1 MSRPLRIEYP
11 GAYYHV
17 MNRGRGRQQIFRH
30 REDYQRFLKLLGETH
45 RMWGVRVHAYC
56 LLPNHYH
63 LLLETPQGN
72 LSRALRH
79 IDGLYT
85 QQYNRVHSTDG
96 PLFRGRYKAILIEA
110 DHYLLQLIRYIHLNP
125 VEANLVREPGSY
137 LWSSHRHYLGK
148 EEKPDGLVTDEV
160 LGRFNSRSARAV
172 ERYQAFIGDGLDKD
186 TQQLYSRGN
195 FPAMWGSQGFR
206 EKIRK
211 QLAKGRMDYEIPER
225 KRQQRRASLKTI
237 EDVVIKSYGISR
249 QELLR
254 KRRGH
259 WNEPRNLAIYLGRM
273 VGGCRLKEIGNRW
286 GQLQYS
292 SVSRMVDSVRRLMEK
307 DRSFR
312 QRVEGIER
320 RILKSRMYG
329 LLPK

>member
-17 MNRGRGRQQIFRH
+17 MNRGRGRQRIFWH
-30 REDYQRFLKLLGETH
+30 REDYRRFLRLLGETH

-56 LLPNHYH
+56 LLSNHYH
-63 LLLETPQGN
+63 LLLETPEGN
-72 LSRALRH
+72 LSRVLRH

-85 QQYNRVHSTDG
+85 QQYNRARHTDG

-110 DHYLLQLIRYIHLNP
+110 DHCLLQIVRYIHLNP
-125 VEANLVREPGSY
+125 VEANLVQNPGMHP
-137 LWSSHRHYLGK
+137 WSSHRHYLGK
-148 EEKPDGLVTDEV
+148 GRKPDGLAIEEV
-160 LGRFNSRSARAV
+160 LGRFNRRSGRAV
-172 ERYQAFIGDGLDKD
+172 ERYQAFIREGLDEE
-186 TQQLYSRGN
+186 TQRLYSRGN
-195 FPAMWGSQGFR
+195 GPAIWGSQGFR

-211 QLAKGRMDYEIPER
+211 RLAKRGMDYEIPER
-225 KRQQRRASLKTI
+225 KRQQDSPSLKKI
-237 EDVVIKSYGISR
+237 EEAVIRSYGISK

-254 KRRGH
+254 KRRGFF
-259 WNEPRNLAIYLGRM
+259 NEPRNLAIYLGRM
-273 VGGCRLKEIGNRW
+273 VGGYRLKEIGNRW

-292 SVSRMVDSVRRLMEK
+292 SVSRMVDSARQLIQK

-320 RILKSRMYG
+320 RILKSQM
-329 LLPK
+329 